1 VSPRSS
7 SRWSSRRSRRWASSL
22 NARLLCC
29 SLLWFGCNKD
39 DIEWT
44 RFNSEMDV
52 LEVHVTQS
60 EEVVDVEGCEL
71 GTTCIDLHSRIEG
84 AVIGTAS
91 VNPASG
97 PVGTLH
103 KVLAIVGD
111 DWEEQVGRVSL
122 SIDGP
127 RGVEEFDLEQDRANP
142 GAWGMTLESVGAMGK
157 NGEERVDVVTILLWE
172 AETET
177 EGDGEA

>member
-1 VSPRSS
+1 V
-7 SRWSSRRSRRWASSL
+7 
-22 NARLLCC
+22 NARLLFC
-29 SLLWFGCNKD
+29 SLLWVGCNKD
-39 DIEWT
+39 DVDWT

-60 EEVVDVEGCEL
+60 EEVVDIEGCAL
-71 GTTCIDLHSRIEG
+71 DTTCIDLHSRIEG

-91 VNPASG
+91 VDPAAG

-103 KVLAIVGD
+103 KVLAVVGD

-127 RGVEEFDLEQDRANP
+127 RGVEDFELEQDRANP
-142 GAWGMTLESVGAMGK
+142 GAWGLTIESVGSRGK
-157 NGEERVDVVTILLWE
+157 SGEDRVDVVTILLWE
-172 AETET
+172 AEVDTES
-177 EGDGEA
+177 DDEA